1 MLQEV
6 SRVLLARQPVVL
18 VFRFMG
24 NMRNLIYAIML
35 AACLAL
41 LPYAVS
47 ASEKHM
53 TGAAI
58 GAGIGAIL
66 AGPPG
71 AILGGAVGA
80 YVKGPRITKHRYCWT
95 GKNGRDYCEWR

>member
-1 MLQEV
+1 
-6 SRVLLARQPVVL
+6 
-18 VFRFMG
+18 
-24 NMRNLIYAIML
+24 MRKLICAAAL
-35 AACLAL
+35 AACLAI
-41 LPYAVS
+41 LPGAVA
-47 ASEKHM
+47 ASEKHI

-80 YVKGPRITKHRYCWT
+80 YVKGPTITKHRYCWT
-95 GKNGRDYCEWR
+95 GKNGRDYCRWR